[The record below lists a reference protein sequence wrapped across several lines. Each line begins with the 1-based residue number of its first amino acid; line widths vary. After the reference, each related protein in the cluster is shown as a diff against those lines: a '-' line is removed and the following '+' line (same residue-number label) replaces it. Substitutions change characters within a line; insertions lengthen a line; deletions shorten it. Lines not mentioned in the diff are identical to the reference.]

1 MPAEQNPGRSPGDQE
16 LLAQL
21 RQSLG
26 LLRVAFD
33 STDEVMV
40 IADHNMRIRWAN
52 QKAADCFGAG
62 ITALLVGRTV
72 DQCIQCQPWI
82 EQGQPSDDNSPAQ
95 KPLRELILE
104 QSEGEQKLRIGRK
117 NRQIDE
123 GAFFPGRLTWRQ
135 ITSMSDAFHLIIIRD
150 LDPIE
155 QSLDRQRSFIQSLAH
170 ELRTPLAL
178 LTGNL
183 KRLDRL
189 LETSSRAQAKLES
202 AQQETDRVT
211 RLVDKLMLLSDLE
224 TGRYP
229 WNWEVLPFQ
238 KALKDWQQSLSTKK
252 QTHLHIRVNSQNA
265 LIRIDRQA
273 FHLVLDQLF
282 ENSLQFSD
290 GQATVLVE
298 AEVTKDAI
306 KLLYQDSGPGL
317 QDTDQDQIAT
327 IFNRFQRL
335 EQHRKAHRAEG
346 GGLGLALAKELMEG
360 MGGTL
365 QLASPPHQ
373 SERPCQGT
381 QFSIGFQKQMS
392 RHQVEPDDQGC
403 SPVT

>member
-1 MPAEQNPGRSPGDQE
+1 M
-16 LLAQL
+16 
-21 RQSLG
+21 
-26 LLRVAFD
+26 AFD

-104 QSEGEQKLRIGRK
+104 QSEGEQKLRIGRQ

-123 GAFFPGRLTWRQ
+123 GAFLPGRLTWRQ

-183 KRLDRL
+183 KRLDRF

-229 WNWEVLPFQ
+229 WKWEVLPFQ

-317 QDTDQDQIAT
+317 QDSDQDQIAT

-360 MGGTL
+360 MEALSSSRAPRTS
-365 QLASPPHQ
+365 QSVPAKEHNSPL
-373 SERPCQGT
+373 
-381 QFSIGFQKQMS
+381 GFKS
-392 RHQVEPDDQGC
+392 KC
-403 SPVT
+403 PVIRLNPTIKAAPPSHSA